1 MKILLIEDDD
11 RISRPLAKDLRHQHH
26 AIDIAKDGQEGW
38 NFATAAD
45 YDLILLDIMLPHI
58 DGITLCQ
65 RLRAN
70 GCKSLIL
77 MLTARDTTSDKII
90 GLDAGADDYLVKPFA
105 LEELA
110 AHIRALAR
118 RPTELKPAIIHYGL
132 LQLDLNASL
141 IFYND
146 KPLMLTPKEY
156 GILECLL
163 RQPSQTFTRTDLLN
177 KIWDFDQTA
186 GEETIKT
193 HINNLR
199 RKLKVI
205 GADHDLI
212 ETVYGVGYR
221 LAQRSK

>member
-1 MKILLIEDDD
+1 MRILLIEDDN
-11 RISRPLAKDLRHQHH
+11 RIARPLAKDLRHQHH
-26 AIDIAKDGQEGW
+26 TIDIAKDGQEGW
-38 NFATAAD
+38 DFVNANN

-65 RLRAN
+65 RLRIN

-77 MLTARDTTSDKII
+77 MLTARDTISDKII

-118 RPTELKPAIIHYGL
+118 RKNEPQPVIISYGL
-132 LQLDLNASL
+132 LRLDPCACQT
-141 IFYND
+141 FYND
-146 KPLMLTPKEY
+146 WPLQLTPKEY

-163 RQPSQTFTRTDLLN
+163 RHPTQTFTRTALLD
-177 KIWDFDQTA
+177 KIWDFDQSA

-199 RKLKVI
+199 RKLKVA
-205 GADHDLI
+205 GANPDLI
-212 ETVYGVGYR
+212 ENVYGMGYR
-221 LAQRSK
+221 LALSIN

>member
-11 RISRPLAKDLRHQHH
+11 RIARPLAKDLRHQHH
-26 AIDIAKDGQEGW
+26 AIDVAKDGEEGW

-45 YDLILLDIMLPHI
+45 YDLILLDIMLPKI
-58 DGITLCQ
+58 NGITLCQ
-65 RLRAN
+65 KLRAN

-118 RPTELKPAIIHYGL
+118 RTAELKPAIIHHGL
-132 LQLDLNASL
+132 LQLDLNAGLFS
-141 IFYND
+141 YSD
-146 KPLMLTPKEY
+146 QPLTLTPKEH

-163 RQPSQTFTRTDLLN
+163 RQPTQTFTRTDLLN

-186 GEETIKT
+186 GAETIKT

-199 RKLKVI
+199 RKLKAV
-205 GADHDLI
+205 GVEYDLI
-212 ETVYGVGYR
+212 EAVYGVGYR
-221 LAQRSK
+221 LAPRSK

>member
-11 RISRPLAKDLRHQHH
+11 RISRPLVKDLRHQHH
-26 AIDIAKDGQEGW
+26 TIDIAPDGQAGW
-38 NFATAAD
+38 DFANATN

-58 DGITLCQ
+58 DGITLCRQ
-65 RLRAN
+65 LRDN
-70 GCKSLIL
+70 GCQALIL
-77 MLTARDTTSDKII
+77 MLTARDTISDKII

-118 RPTELKPAIIHYGL
+118 RSNVPQPVILNFGL
-132 LQLDLNASL
+132 LRLDPIASL
-141 IFYND
+141 TSYGGQPI
-146 KPLMLTPKEY
+146 PLTPKEY

-163 RQPSQTFTRTDLLN
+163 RHPAQIFTRAALLD
-177 KIWDFDQTA
+177 KIWDFDQAA

-199 RKLKVI
+199 RKLKTA
-205 GADHDLI
+205 GANPALI
-212 ETVYGVGYR
+212 ETVYGMGYR
-221 LAQRSK
+221 LAPSMN

>member
-11 RISRPLAKDLRHQHH
+11 RIARPLAKDLRHQNHV
-26 AIDIAKDGQEGW
+26 IDIASDGQEGW
-38 NFATAAD
+38 NFANAIN
-45 YDLILLDIMLPHI
+45 YDLILLDIMLPYI

-65 RLRAN
+65 KLRGN

-77 MLTARDTTSDKII
+77 MLTARDTISDKII

-118 RPTELKPAIIHYGL
+118 RSNELQAVVISYGL
-132 LQLDLNASL
+132 LQLDPSASL
-141 IFYND
+141 ISYNGQ
-146 KPLMLTPKEY
+146 PIPLTPKEY

-163 RQPSQTFTRTDLLN
+163 RHPAQTFTRATLLD
-177 KIWDFDQTA
+177 KIWDFDQAT

-199 RKLKVI
+199 RKLKTV
-205 GADHDLI
+205 GAHPDLI
-212 ETVYGVGYR
+212 ETVYGMGYR
-221 LAQRSK
+221 LATGIE

>member
-1 MKILLIEDDD
+1 MKILIIEDDD
-11 RISRPLAKDLRHQHH
+11 RISRPLAKDLRHQYH
-26 AIDIAKDGQEGW
+26 AIDVAKDGQEGW
-38 NFATAAD
+38 NFATTAD

-65 RLRAN
+65 RLRAH

-77 MLTARDTTSDKII
+77 MLTARDTTSDKIL
-90 GLDAGADDYLVKPFA
+90 GLDAGADDYLIKPFA

-118 RPTELKPAIIHYGL
+118 RTTELKPVTINHGL
-132 LQLDLNASL
+132 LRLDVNASR
-141 IFYND
+141 IFYNS
-146 KPLMLTPKEY
+146 KPLTLTPKEY

-163 RQPSQTFTRTDLLN
+163 RQPTQTFTRTDLLD
-177 KIWDFDQTA
+177 KIWNFDQTA

-199 RKLKVI
+199 RKLKAS
-205 GADHDLI
+205 GAEDDLI
-212 ETVYGVGYR
+212 ETVYGMGYR
-221 LAQRSK
+221 LAQGSK

>member
-1 MKILLIEDDD
+1 MKILLIEDDE
-11 RISRPLAKDLRHQHH
+11 RISRPLAKDLRQQYHT
-26 AIDIAKDGQEGW
+26 IDIAEDGQEGW
-38 NFATAAD
+38 NFATIAD

-90 GLDAGADDYLVKPFA
+90 GLDAGADDYLVKPFT

-118 RPTELKPAIIHYGL
+118 RTAELKPAIIHYGL
-132 LQLDLNASL
+132 LQLDLSTNL
-141 IFYND
+141 VFYND
-146 KPLMLTPKEY
+146 QPLTLTPKEY

-163 RQPSQTFTRTDLLN
+163 RQPTRTFTRTDLLN

-193 HINNLR
+193 HVNNLR
-199 RKLKVI
+199 RKLKVV

-212 ETVYGVGYR
+212 ETVYGMGYR
-221 LAQRSK
+221 LTQRSK